1 MADVVMIL
9 LVFVFTAVT
18 LLWVAACDHLLQ
30 TDSTREGPE
39 AEHAG
44 AAWASAKTVEHT
56 AARKTGA
63 HA

>member
-1 MADVVMIL
+1 MADIVMIL

-18 LLWVAACDHLLQ
+18 LLWVAACDHLLR

-44 AAWASAKTVEHT
+44 GWSSAVQAVE
-56 AARKTGA
+56 RKTGR
-63 HA
+63 

>member
-9 LVFVFTAVT
+9 LVVVFTAVT
-18 LLWVAACDHLLQ
+18 LLWVAACDHLLR

-44 AAWASAKTVEHT
+44 GWSSDLQAAASRTPVE
-56 AARKTGA
+56 
-63 HA
+63 

>member
-9 LVFVFTAVT
+9 LIFVFTAVT
-18 LLWVAACDHLLQ
+18 LLWVAACDRLMR

-44 AAWASAKTVEHT
+44 GWSSAVQPVQR
-56 AARKTGA
+56 AGARE
-63 HA
+63 